1 MIFLCLKTRKPCY
14 CVTALLMGLD
24 YLQCFYLS
32 ILEKVKVFGNWKS
45 VAIFWQIG
53 FKKKMTV
60 LWGYSGS
67 LVSLGISLLSRD
79 QLEWL
84 KAPITSFGL
93 NLLFFI
99 YYYMTF
105 ISAYIIHIC
114 SVWQIAWAIYLV
126 FFWFAHLF
134 SWANF
139 FASPPLPGQD
149 FQ

>member
-1 MIFLCLKTRKPCY
+1 MLLCYWPLNGSWLSSMFLSVHFRESEG
-14 CVTALLMGLD
+14 VWE
-24 YLQCFYLS
+24 
-32 ILEKVKVFGNWKS
+32 LEVCSNFLADW
-45 VAIFWQIG
+45 FQ
-53 FKKKMTV
+53 KKMSV

-99 YYYMTF
+99 YYYMNF